1 MITHG
6 SPRPTSKT
14 GPVSFHLMIRLT
26 VGSSQKSTRS
36 KQWLLPLSRPGS
48 EALPLG
54 MMTCVDTDKFRYAQV
69 AEKELQAYLAEKD
82 PTLRNVDQLITEYV
96 SSILEVNQPDFSG
109 IDLNARILFS
119 KTSSSPSPKTP
130 KTDFGKRISK

>member
-1 MITHG
+1 
-6 SPRPTSKT
+6 
-14 GPVSFHLMIRLT
+14 
-26 VGSSQKSTRS
+26 
-36 KQWLLPLSRPGS
+36 
-48 EALPLG
+48 

-119 KTSSSPSPKTP
+119 KTSSSP
-130 KTDFGKRISK
+130 